1 MVAKLFF
8 LLSGENP
15 TLPFSEV
22 KSILKAEGFKYIEL
36 GRAEQILRVEAD
48 PRSVHAIRG
57 RSSMARVCCLE
68 LFNCE
73 ANVDI
78 ILREASKTDFNIL
91 GTEETFA
98 VRIKRVRGS
107 SPHINGMFLEKKIGE
122 IILQKTSSKVDLRRP
137 HKTFF
142 GVLTGNSFFF
152 GLKLAE
158 IKPKEFV
165 ERSPRKRIFF
175 HPAAMPAKL
184 ARCMINLAQ
193 PRNGEIILDPFCGTG
208 SLLVEAGLI
217 GCRVI
222 GLDVKRR
229 MIEGTLLNL
238 LHYGVEPL
246 GVLVGDARYLP
257 LVALKIDCVVT
268 DPPYGISATTLKV
281 DPRKLYESFLFSIVD
296 YVSRGRRICL
306 AAPDTLHVADIG
318 EAAGLKHV
326 ESHFIYV
333 HRRLTREVIVF
344 ERV

>member
-1 MVAKLFF
+1 MAKLFF

-22 KSILKAEGFKYIEL
+22 KSILKAEGFKYVEL
-36 GRAEQILRVEAD
+36 GRAEQVLRVEAD
-48 PRSVHAIRG
+48 PHSVYSVRG

-68 LFNCE
+68 LFNCK
-73 ANVDI
+73 ANADI
-78 ILREASKTDFNIL
+78 IFREASKTDFTTLEI
-91 GTEETFA
+91 EETFA
-98 VRIKRVRGS
+98 VRIKRVKGS
-107 SPHINGMFLEKKIGE
+107 SPHINGMFLEKKLGE
-122 IILQKTSSKVDLRRP
+122 IILQKTRSSKVDLRHP
-137 HKTFF
+137 NKTFF
-142 GVLTGNSFFF
+142 GVLTGDSFFF

-184 ARCMINLAQ
+184 ARCMVNLAQ
-193 PRNGEIILDPFCGTG
+193 PRTGEIILDPFCGTG

-229 MIEGTLLNL
+229 MIEGALLNL

-246 GVLVGDARYLP
+246 GVLVGDARYP
-257 LVALKIDCVVT
+257 PIIAPKIDCVVT

-296 YVSRGRRICL
+296 YISRGRRICL
-306 AAPDTLHVADIG
+306 AAPETLHVADIG
-318 EAAGLKHV
+318 ESAGLKHI